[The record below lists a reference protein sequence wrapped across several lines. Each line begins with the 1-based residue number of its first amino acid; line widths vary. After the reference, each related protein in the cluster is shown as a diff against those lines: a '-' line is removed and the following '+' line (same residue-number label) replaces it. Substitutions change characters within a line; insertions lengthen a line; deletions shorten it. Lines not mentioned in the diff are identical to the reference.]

1 MTENFR
7 VSWFE
12 KANKDEKVI
21 KVPYS
26 GGYSKNYDI
35 VFNLAFNT
43 HDIKTIY
50 YGLDMFKDFF
60 SRESNITVHP
70 LPEYLYDNNIF
81 NDIEYVFN
89 KDVWYDYTVYNIKNL
104 VKGIEIN
111 NDYAYSWNNKCKY
124 GFTEVLKTYERPKT
138 QQNDIDSNLYMPN
151 YDENMKNITK
161 YIQNYPNTKFKIFF
175 PPYSILQWDMAIMNG
190 ELNKQIAITK
200 RVMEDLLQYDN
211 VELYYFQNNEE
222 IITNFDNYKDYS
234 HYKEEIN
241 YYIFECMCKTGENR
255 ITKENYIE
263 EINHM
268 YEIATSYDYDK
279 IFKK

>member
-12 KANKDEKVI
+12 NANKDEKVI

-26 GGYSKNYDI
+26 GGYSKNFDI

-50 YGLDMFKDFF
+50 YGLDMFKEFF
-60 SRESNITVHP
+60 SRESDITRFP
-70 LPEYLYDNNIF
+70 LPEYLYDNNKL
-81 NDIEYVFN
+81 NDVKYIFN
-89 KDVWYDYTVYNIKNL
+89 KDIFCDYTIYNIKNF
-104 VKGIEIN
+104 VKGIKVN
-111 NDYAYSWNNKCKY
+111 NDNAYAWNSLYKY
-124 GFTEVLKTYERPKT
+124 GLTEVLKTYARPKI
-138 QQNDIDSNLYMPN
+138 QQNDMDSNLYMPN

-175 PPYSILQWDMAIMNG
+175 PPYSILQWDTAILNG